1 MNRIVDIH
9 ADDFALS
16 ENSDRDI
23 LQLCK
28 EGKLD
33 SISII
38 PNLECFETAAANF
51 FSVQE
56 KLDKKILVSVH
67 LNFMEGKCCAEKS
80 LLPDL
85 ADSEGFFTASWGKLF
100 IWNYIPLMLQR
111 IKLQLKTEILA
122 QIKKC
127 LDANVI
133 NKNAIRIDSHQ
144 HPHMIPLVFEALK
157 EAVLELEKNGCK
169 IEYIRN
175 TQDPIFLYGGKD
187 IFSMNTVK
195 CLILNFYSIKVRKFL
210 VSKKLPVNY
219 LCGVY
224 FSGKMDSRLKKVLP
238 KFIRKAEKQER
249 NIELLFHPGTML
261 KSELTSEFK
270 KEGFNEFHLSEN
282 RKIEYNILNE
292 VKNDSIQ
299 YTACN
304 R

>member
-1 MNRIVDIH
+1 MNSIVDIH

-16 ENSDRDI
+16 ENSDKDI

-38 PNLECFETAAANF
+38 PNLECFETAVAKF
-51 FSVQE
+51 LSVQE
-56 KLDKKILVSVH
+56 ESDKKILVSVH

-80 LLPDL
+80 LLSDL
-85 ADSEGFFTASWGKLF
+85 IDSEGFFTASWGKLF
-100 IWNYIPLMLQR
+100 IWNYIPFLR
-111 IKLQLKTEILA
+111 KIIKIQLKTEILA

-127 LDANVI
+127 IAANVI
-133 NKNAIRIDSHQ
+133 DKSAIRIDSHQ
-144 HPHMIPLVFEALK
+144 HPHMIPLFFDALK
-157 EAVLELEKNGCK
+157 EVVVELENDGCK

-175 TQDPIFLYGGKD
+175 TQDPILLYGGKD
-187 IFSMNTVK
+187 IFSMNTIK
-195 CLILNFYSIKVRKFL
+195 CLILNFYSQKVKKYL

-224 FSGKMDSRLKKVLP
+224 FSGKMDSRLKKILP
-238 KFIRKAEKQER
+238 NFIKKAERHNR

-261 KSELTSEFK
+261 RSELTSEFK

-282 RKIEYNILNE
+282 RKIEYNIVNE
-292 VKNDSIQ
+292 VKNELLRIAG
-299 YTACN
+299 Y
-304 R
+304 

>member
-23 LQLCK
+23 LQLCS
-28 EGKLD
+28 EEKLD

-38 PNLECFETAAANF
+38 PNLECFENAAANF
-51 FSVQE
+51 LSVQE
-56 KLDKKILVSVH
+56 KSDKKILVSVH

-80 LLPDL
+80 FVPDL
-85 ADSEGFFTASWGKLF
+85 VDSEGFFTASWGKLF
-100 IWNYIPLMLQR
+100 IWNYIPLMR
-111 IKLQLKTEILA
+111 RKIKLQLKTEILA

-127 LDANVI
+127 LDANI
-133 NKNAIRIDSHQ
+133 IDKNAIRIDSHQ
-144 HPHMIPLVFEALK
+144 HPHMIPVVFEALK
-157 EAVLELEKNGCK
+157 EVVLELENDGCK

-175 TQDPIFLYGGKD
+175 TEDPIFLYGGKD

-195 CLILNFYSIKVRKFL
+195 CLILNFYSIKVRKYL

-238 KFIRKAEKQER
+238 KFIKKAEKQER

-282 RKIEYNILNE
+282 RKIEYNTLKE
-292 VKNDSIQ
+292 F
-299 YTACN
+299 
-304 R
+304 

>member
-1 MNRIVDIH
+1 MNSIVDIH

-16 ENSDRDI
+16 EKSDRDI
-23 LQLCK
+23 LQLCS

-38 PNLECFETAAANF
+38 PNLECFETAVAKF
-51 FSVQE
+51 LSVQE
-56 KLDKKILVSVH
+56 ESDKKILVSVH

-85 ADSEGFFTASWGKLF
+85 IDSEGFFTASWGKLF
-100 IWNYIPLMLQR
+100 IWNYIPFMR
-111 IKLQLKTEILA
+111 KKIKIQLKTEILA

-127 LDANVI
+127 IAANVI
-133 NKNAIRIDSHQ
+133 DKNAIRIDSHQ

-157 EAVLELEKNGCK
+157 EAVLELENDGCK

-175 TQDPIFLYGGKD
+175 TQDPILLYGGKD
-187 IFSMNTVK
+187 IFSMNTIK
-195 CLILNFYSIKVRKFL
+195 CLILNFYSQKVKKYL

-238 KFIRKAEKQER
+238 KFIKKAETQER

-261 KSELTSEFK
+261 RSELTIEFK

-282 RKIEYNILNE
+282 RKTEYNIVNE
-292 VKNDSIQ
+292 VKNELLRIAG
-299 YTACN
+299 Y
-304 R
+304 

>member
-1 MNRIVDIH
+1 
-9 ADDFALS
+9 
-16 ENSDRDI
+16 
-23 LQLCK
+23 
-28 EGKLD
+28 
-33 SISII
+33 
-38 PNLECFETAAANF
+38 
-51 FSVQE
+51 
-56 KLDKKILVSVH
+56 
-67 LNFMEGKCCAEKS
+67 MEGKCCAEKS

-85 ADSEGFFTASWGKLF
+85 ADFEGFFTASWGKLF
-100 IWNYIPLMLQR
+100 IWNYIPLMR
-111 IKLQLKTEILA
+111 KKIKLQLKTEILA

-157 EAVLELEKNGCK
+157 EAVLKLEKSGCK

-238 KFIRKAEKQER
+238 KFIRKAEKQKR

-282 RKIEYNILNE
+282 RKIEYNIVNE
-292 VKNDSIQ
+292 VKNELLR
-299 YTACN
+299 TASY
-304 R
+304 

>member
-1 MNRIVDIH
+1 MNRIVDLH

-23 LQLCK
+23 LQLCA

-38 PNLECFETAAANF
+38 PNLECFETAVAKF
-51 FSVQE
+51 LSVQE
-56 KLDKKILVSVH
+56 ESDKKIFVSVH

-85 ADSEGFFTASWGKLF
+85 VDSEGFFTASWSKLF
-100 IWNYIPLMLQR
+100 IWNCIPFLR
-111 IKLQLKTEILA
+111 KGIKIQLKTEILA

-127 LDANVI
+127 IDTNI
-133 NKNAIRIDSHQ
+133 IDKNAIRIDSHQ
-144 HPHMIPLVFEALK
+144 HPHMIPIVFDALK
-157 EAVLELEKNGCK
+157 EAVLELENNGCK

-175 TQDPIFLYGGKD
+175 TQDPILLYGGKD

-195 CLILNFYSIKVRKFL
+195 CLILNFYSKKVKKHL

-238 KFIRKAEKQER
+238 KFIKKAETQER

-261 KSELTSEFK
+261 RSELTSEFK
-270 KEGFNEFHLSEN
+270 KEGFNEFHLSKN
-282 RKIEYNILNE
+282 RKTEYNTLKEI
-292 VKNDSIQ
+292 
-299 YTACN
+299 
-304 R
+304 

>member
-16 ENSDRDI
+16 ENSDKDI

-38 PNLECFETAAANF
+38 PNLECFETAVAKF
-51 FSVQE
+51 LSVQE
-56 KLDKKILVSVH
+56 ESDKKILVSVH

-85 ADSEGFFTASWGKLF
+85 IDSEGFFTASWGKLF
-100 IWNYIPLMLQR
+100 IWNYIPFMR
-111 IKLQLKTEILA
+111 KKIKIQLKTEILA

-127 LDANVI
+127 IAANVI
-133 NKNAIRIDSHQ
+133 DKNEIRIDSHQ
-144 HPHMIPLVFEALK
+144 HPHMIPVVFDALK
-157 EAVLELEKNGCK
+157 EAVLELENDGCK

-175 TQDPIFLYGGKD
+175 TQDPILLYGGKD
-187 IFSMNTVK
+187 IFSMNTIK
-195 CLILNFYSIKVRKFL
+195 CLILNFYSQKVKKYL

-238 KFIRKAEKQER
+238 NFIKKADKQNW

-282 RKIEYNILNE
+282 RKIEYNIVSEEKNE
-292 VKNDSIQ
+292 LLR
-299 YTACN
+299 TASY
-304 R
+304 

>member
-16 ENSDRDI
+16 ENSDKDI
-23 LQLCK
+23 LQLCR

-51 FSVQE
+51 LSIQE
-56 KLDKKILVSVH
+56 KLNKKILVSVH
-67 LNFMEGKCCAEKS
+67 LNFMEGKCCVEKS
-80 LLPDL
+80 LILDL
-85 ADSEGFFTASWGKLF
+85 VDSEGFFTASWGKLF
-100 IWNYIPLMLQR
+100 IWNYIPIIR
-111 IKLQLKTEILA
+111 KKIKFQLKTEILA
-122 QIKKC
+122 QIKRC
-127 LDANVI
+127 LDSNI
-133 NKNAIRIDSHQ
+133 IDKNAIRIDSHQ
-144 HPHMIPLVFEALK
+144 HPHMIPVVFEALK
-157 EAVLELEKNGCK
+157 EAVLELENDGCK

-175 TQDPIFLYGGKD
+175 TQDPILLYGGKD

-195 CLILNFYSIKVRKFL
+195 CMILNFYSIKVRKYLAFRN
-210 VSKKLPVNY
+210 LPVNY

-238 KFIRKAEKQER
+238 NFIKKAEKQDR
-249 NIELLFHPGTML
+249 NIELLFHPGTMS

-282 RKIEYNILNE
+282 RKIEYNTLKE
-292 VKNDSIQ
+292 L
-299 YTACN
+299 
-304 R
+304 

>member
-16 ENSDRDI
+16 ENSDNDI
-23 LQLCK
+23 LQLCA

-38 PNLECFETAAANF
+38 PNLECFENAATKLL
-51 FSVQE
+51 SVQE
-56 KLDKKILVSVH
+56 KLNKKLLASVH
-67 LNFMEGKCCAEKS
+67 LNFMEGKCRAEKS

-85 ADSEGFFTASWGKLF
+85 VDSEGFFTVSWGKLL
-100 IWNYIPLMLQR
+100 IWNYIPLMRKR

-127 LDANVI
+127 LDANII
-133 NKNAIRIDSHQ
+133 NKNAVRIDSHQ
-144 HPHMIPLVFEALK
+144 HPHMIPVVFAALK
-157 EAVLELEKNGCK
+157 EAVSELECNGCK

-175 TQDPIFLYGGKD
+175 TQDPILLYGGKD
-187 IFSMNTVK
+187 IFSMNTIK
-195 CLILNFYSIKVRKFL
+195 CLILNFYSIKVKKYL
-210 VSKKLPVNY
+210 TSKNLPVNY

-238 KFIRKAEKQER
+238 KFINKAERHNR

-261 KSELTSEFK
+261 KSELTREFK
-270 KEGFNEFHLSEN
+270 KDGFNEFHLSEN
-282 RKIEYNILNE
+282 RKIEYNTLKE
-292 VKNDSIQ
+292 L
-299 YTACN
+299 
-304 R
+304 

>member
-1 MNRIVDIH
+1 MNSIVDIH

-16 ENSDRDI
+16 EKSDRDI
-23 LQLCK
+23 LQLCA

-38 PNLECFETAAANF
+38 PNLECFETAVAKF
-51 FSVQE
+51 LSVQE
-56 KLDKKILVSVH
+56 ESDKKILVSVH

-85 ADSEGFFTASWGKLF
+85 IDSEGFFTASWGKLF
-100 IWNYIPLMLQR
+100 IWNYIPFIR
-111 IKLQLKTEILA
+111 KKIKIQLKKEILA

-127 LDANVI
+127 IAANVI
-133 NKNAIRIDSHQ
+133 DKNAIRIDSHQ
-144 HPHMIPLVFEALK
+144 HPHMIPVVFDALK
-157 EAVLELEKNGCK
+157 EAVLELENDGCK

-175 TQDPIFLYGGKD
+175 TQDPILLYGGKD
-187 IFSMNTVK
+187 IFSMNTIK
-195 CLILNFYSIKVRKFL
+195 CLILNFYSQKVKKYL

-238 KFIRKAEKQER
+238 KFIKKAETQER
-249 NIELLFHPGTML
+249 IIELLFHPGTML
-261 KSELTSEFK
+261 RSELTSEFK

-282 RKIEYNILNE
+282 RKTEYNIVNE
-292 VKNDSIQ
+292 VKNELLRIAG
-299 YTACN
+299 Y
-304 R
+304 

>member
-1 MNRIVDIH
+1 MNSIVDIH

-16 ENSDRDI
+16 ENSDKDI

-38 PNLECFETAAANF
+38 PNLECFETAVAKF
-51 FSVQE
+51 LFVQE
-56 KLDKKILVSVH
+56 ESDKKILVSVH

-85 ADSEGFFTASWGKLF
+85 VDSEGFFTASWGKLF
-100 IWNYIPLMLQR
+100 IWNYIPFIR
-111 IKLQLKTEILA
+111 KKIKIQLKTEILA

-127 LDANVI
+127 IAANVI
-133 NKNAIRIDSHQ
+133 DKNAIRIDSHQ
-144 HPHMIPLVFEALK
+144 HPHMIPVVFDALK
-157 EAVLELEKNGCK
+157 EAVSDLECIGCK

-175 TQDPIFLYGGKD
+175 TQDPILLYGGKD
-187 IFSMNTVK
+187 IFSMNTIK
-195 CLILNFYSIKVRKFL
+195 CLILNFYSQKVKKYL

-238 KFIRKAEKQER
+238 NFIKKADKQDW

-261 KSELTSEFK
+261 RSELISEFK

-282 RKIEYNILNE
+282 RKIEYNIVNE
-292 VKNDSIQ
+292 VKNELLRIAG
-299 YTACN
+299 Y
-304 R
+304 

>member
-1 MNRIVDIH
+1 MNSIVDIH

-23 LQLCK
+23 LQLCA
-28 EGKLD
+28 EEKLD

-38 PNLECFETAAANF
+38 PNLECFETATRKF
-51 FSVQE
+51 LSVQE
-56 KLDKKILVSVH
+56 KLNKKILVSVH
-67 LNFMEGKCCAEKS
+67 LNFMEGKCCVEKS

-85 ADSEGFFTASWGKLF
+85 VDSEGFFTASWGKLF
-100 IWNYIPLMLQR
+100 IWNYIPFMR
-111 IKLQLKTEILA
+111 KKIKIQLKTEILA

-127 LDANVI
+127 IAANVI
-133 NKNAIRIDSHQ
+133 DKNAIRIDSHQ
-144 HPHMIPLVFEALK
+144 HPHMIPVVFDALK
-157 EAVLELEKNGCK
+157 EAVLELENDGCK

-175 TQDPIFLYGGKD
+175 TQDQILLYGGKD
-187 IFSMNTVK
+187 IFSMNTIK
-195 CLILNFYSIKVRKFL
+195 CLILNFYSQKVKKYL

-238 KFIRKAEKQER
+238 NFIKKADKQDW

-282 RKIEYNILNE
+282 RKTEYNTLKEI
-292 VKNDSIQ
+292 
-299 YTACN
+299 
-304 R
+304 

>member
-1 MNRIVDIH
+1 MNSIVDIH

-23 LQLCK
+23 LQLCA
-28 EGKLD
+28 EEKLD

-38 PNLECFETAAANF
+38 PNLECFETATRKF
-51 FSVQE
+51 LSVQE
-56 KLDKKILVSVH
+56 KLNKKILVSVH
-67 LNFMEGKCCAEKS
+67 LNFMEGKCCVEKS

-85 ADSEGFFTASWGKLF
+85 VDSEGFFTASWGKLF
-100 IWNYIPLMLQR
+100 IWNHIPFMR
-111 IKLQLKTEILA
+111 KKIKIQLKTEILA

-127 LDANVI
+127 IAANVI
-133 NKNAIRIDSHQ
+133 DKNAIRIDSHQ
-144 HPHMIPLVFEALK
+144 HPHMIPVVFDALK
-157 EAVLELEKNGCK
+157 EAVLELENDGCK

-175 TQDPIFLYGGKD
+175 TQDQILLYGGKD
-187 IFSMNTVK
+187 IFSMNTIK
-195 CLILNFYSIKVRKFL
+195 CLILNFYSQKVKKYL

-238 KFIRKAEKQER
+238 NFIKKADKQDW

-282 RKIEYNILNE
+282 RKTEYNTLKEI
-292 VKNDSIQ
+292 
-299 YTACN
+299 
-304 R
+304 